1 MDWYEHYEASIRAL
15 ARVEDA
21 IQAEDWLAALRWLG
35 KTNEHY
41 GHVAVTCAQR
51 AFDAGATKKSIALA
65 LDVPPSTLRG
75 MVRS

>member
-35 KTNEHY
+35 KTNDHY
-41 GHVAVTCAQR
+41 GHVAVELAQR
-51 AFDAGATKKSIALA
+51 AHDRGATKKSIALA

>member
-1 MDWYEHYEASIRAL
+1 MDWFEHYEASIRAL
-15 ARVEDA
+15 ANVEDA
-21 IQAEDWLAALRWLG
+21 IRAEDWISALRWLG

-41 GHVAVTCAQR
+41 GHVAVELAQR
-51 AFDAGATKKSIALA
+51 AYDGGATKKAIGLA